1 MKLRAFKVGDI
12 LYDTHSKDVG
22 VLISRMDNGAELHAH
37 GFAMWVWEI
46 YWIHENQQYY
56 SESGLVNMVV
66 SERLLHFGN
75 VKK

>member
-1 MKLRAFKVGDI
+1 VKIKAFKVGDI
-12 LYDTHSKDVG
+12 LYDTYSKDVG
-22 VLISRMDNGAELHAH
+22 ILISRMDNSDELYEHD
-37 GFAMWVWEI
+37 FSMWVWEI
-46 YWIHENQQYY
+46 YWIHENHQYY